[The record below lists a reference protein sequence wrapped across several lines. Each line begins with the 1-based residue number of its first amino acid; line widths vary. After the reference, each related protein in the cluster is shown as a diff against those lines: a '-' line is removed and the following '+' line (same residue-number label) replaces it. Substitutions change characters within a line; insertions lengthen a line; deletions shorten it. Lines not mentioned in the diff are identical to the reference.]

1 MEQKNVCIWIWM
13 QDSEIYKAVY
23 RQKNC
28 SLFVFNI
35 QDELI
40 LCYHGLTTFQLNE
53 LEQLLFRLGAKQLG
67 LCSEPFVFL

>member
-23 RQKNC
+23 RQKDC
-28 SLFVFNI
+28 SLLVFNT

-40 LCYHGLTTFQLNE
+40 LTYHGLTTFQLNE